1 LPTTPLHNE
10 KELLSLLK
18 RGDQKAFTQLYHLYS
33 EPLYL
38 NLLKLLKSKPL
49 AEEKLQEIFILL
61 WEKRETINI
70 RSGFSSYLY
79 RIGENKVID
88 FFREA
93 KRDRRLYEQLK
104 AATSEQYLYP
114 ERDLYNLEYTG
125 LLQKALATLP
135 PQRKRVFEFCKL
147 QGKSYHE
154 VSQLLGMSSSTI
166 NDHIVKATHSI
177 RQFMF
182 TKGD

>member
-1 LPTTPLHNE
+1 
-10 KELLSLLK
+10 
-18 RGDQKAFTQLYHLYS
+18 
-33 EPLYL
+33 
-38 NLLKLLKSKPL
+38 
-49 AEEKLQEIFILL
+49 
-61 WEKRETINI
+61 
-70 RSGFSSYLY
+70 
-79 RIGENKVID
+79 
-88 FFREA
+88 
-93 KRDRRLYEQLK
+93 LK

>member
-1 LPTTPLHNE
+1 MPLHNE

-18 RGDQKAFTQLYHLYS
+18 QGDQEAFTQLYHVYS
-33 EPLYL
+33 EGLYL
-38 NLLKLLKSKPL
+38 SLLKLIKSRTL
-49 AEEKLQEIFILL
+49 AQEKLQEIFILI

-70 RSGFSSYLY
+70 QSSFSSYLY

-93 KRDRRLYEQLK
+93 KRDQKLYSQLK
-104 AATSEQYLYP
+104 AAASEQYAYP
-114 ERDLYNLEYTG
+114 ERDLSSLEDTG
-125 LLQKALATLP
+125 LLQEALETLP

-154 VSQLLGMSSSTI
+154 VSQLLGISSSTI
-166 NDHIVKATHSI
+166 NDHIVKATRSI

-182 TKGD
+182 AKGE